1 MRGLSSC
8 DWMDLMDLR
17 MQSLDTSFEF
27 MSYLKIFPRSLIAK
41 ADGSGAYIG
50 RMTYDF
56 EHYGRMLYD
65 NETGVA
71 LEYRLLLCSGWSIRL
86 TGAGQGLAG
95 LSVFIRAMN
104 YYLFSVL
111 QFDPVSH
118 WSKLSDKDYEFYF
131 ERVYFDMGT
140 KQFTIAKEMP
150 VLDTADGVR
159 SVLRAKI
166 RS

>member
-1 MRGLSSC
+1 
-8 DWMDLMDLR
+8 
-17 MQSLDTSFEF
+17 MQSSDTGLQF

-41 ADGSGAYIG
+41 ADGSGAYTG

-56 EHYGRMLYD
+56 EQYGRMLYD

-71 LEYRLLLCSGWSIRL
+71 LEYQLLVCSGWSIRL
-86 TGAGQGLAG
+86 TGVGQGLAG
-95 LSVFIRAMN
+95 LSVFIHAMN
-104 YYLFSVL
+104 YYLFNVL

-118 WSKLSDKDYEFYF
+118 WSKRSDKDYEFYF

-140 KQFTIAKEMP
+140 QQFTPVKEMP
-150 VLDTADGVR
+150 ASTTANSVGSFFR
-159 SVLRAKI
+159 SKM

>member
-1 MRGLSSC
+1 
-8 DWMDLMDLR
+8 
-17 MQSLDTSFEF
+17 MQSLDTAWQF
-27 MSYLKIFPRSLIAK
+27 MSYLKIFPRSLVAK
-41 ADGSGAYIG
+41 ADGSGSYIG

-56 EHYGRMLYD
+56 EQYGRMLYD
-65 NETGVA
+65 NEAGIA
-71 LEYRLLLCSGWSIRL
+71 LEYQLLVCSGWSIRL

-95 LSVFIRAMN
+95 FSVFIHAMN

-140 KQFTIAKEMP
+140 KQFTAVKEIP
-150 VLDTADGVR
+150 VVDTVDGVR
-159 SVLRAKI
+159 SFFRAKI
-166 RS
+166 HS

>member
-1 MRGLSSC
+1 
-8 DWMDLMDLR
+8 
-17 MQSLDTSFEF
+17 MQSLDTTLQF
-27 MSYLKIFPRSLIAK
+27 MSYLKIFPRSLVAK
-41 ADGSGAYIG
+41 DDGSGAYIG

-56 EHYGRMLYD
+56 EQYGRMLYD

-71 LEYRLLLCSGWSIRL
+71 LEYQLLVCSGWSIRL
-86 TGAGQGLAG
+86 TGTGQGLAG
-95 LSVFIRAMN
+95 LSVFIQAMN

-118 WSKLSDKDYEFYF
+118 WSKLSDREYEFYF

-140 KQFTIAKEMP
+140 QQFIPMRKKSVVTT
-150 VLDTADGVR
+150 VDGVR
-159 SVLRAKI
+159 SFLKAKI